1 MRPHPPTQLS
11 SRCGPCPL
19 APPLP
24 LARGFL
30 SGVSFLGCLVPWPGL
45 QGLGPSSV
53 MLVSRTQTLVFG
65 ASVEHSVAPQRVPY
79 TVTCCP
85 GALLVPAQGGLAGSS
100 RSSTPWGP
108 GSPPPGV
115 CLRWFFKKLLGCLE
129 HCTKKKKW
137 ASGEG
142 KALRG
147 QELPRCQ
154 GLGLS
159 WPIGPHCSQEPKRG
173 FCCAHFIGGNTEAR
187 KSKQSSLL
195 VTELL
200 LGHPGLGLGAL

>member
-1 MRPHPPTQLS
+1 
-11 SRCGPCPL
+11 
-19 APPLP
+19 
-24 LARGFL
+24 
-30 SGVSFLGCLVPWPGL
+30 
-45 QGLGPSSV
+45 

-129 HCTKKKKW
+129 HCTKKK
-137 ASGEG
+137 SGP
-142 KALRG
+142 
-147 QELPRCQ
+147 QERERLFVV
-154 GLGLS
+154 
-159 WPIGPHCSQEPKRG
+159 KN
-173 FCCAHFIGGNTEAR
+173 F
-187 KSKQSSLL
+187 
-195 VTELL
+195 
-200 LGHPGLGLGAL
+200 LGAKDSVCPGQ